1 MRLAD
6 YTTLRLGGPARGF
19 VRAATEDELIETVR
33 AADAGGQPVLI
44 LGGGSNLVVA
54 DEGFDGTVIQVATRG
69 VSRGD
74 EPGVL
79 TVAAGEDW
87 DAVVAR
93 TVAEGLAGLECLS
106 GIPGLAGATPIQN
119 VGAYGQ
125 EVAET
130 ITRVR
135 VYDRLAGHVQEIPND
150 QCGFGYRTSRFR
162 GDARFVVLSV
172 TFGLAVQ
179 ARSVP
184 VRYAELAAFLGVAPG
199 DQVESTEARAAVIEL
214 RQRKG
219 MVIDPADPDTRSVGS
234 FFVNPVLDA
243 AALARVE
250 AAARARSGPDT
261 RVPRFA
267 AEGSGDGLVKV
278 PAAWLIE
285 QAGFGK
291 GYNPG
296 DGARISAKHTL
307 ALVNA
312 GSASTAALLAL
323 AREIRDGVRG
333 AFGVSLA
340 PEPVL
345 VGVTLLPGI
354 PADTGHPGGRGRVPS
369 WPPRHGVTA
378 LLRYGARPSG
388 SGRHQAERHR
398 DGRVSHRVRLAA
410 RLGRGT
416 HGQVDGERLGRH
428 EPGVRAQR
436 VGDRAVGAEG
446 QPDPVGHG
454 QAGVAARLLHDPDHV
469 AGGAFG
475 RQVGRHLQV
484 QCDQPGLPGQRRG
497 RVAVR
502 RG

>member
-1 MRLAD
+1 VRLAD
-6 YTTLRLGGPARGF
+6 YTTIRLGGPARGF
-19 VRAATEDELIETVR
+19 VRAGTEDELIDAVR
-33 AADAGGQPVLI
+33 SADAAGEPLLI
-44 LGGGSNLVVA
+44 LGGGSNLVVS

-69 VSRGD
+69 VTRDAG
-74 EPGVL
+74 PGVL
-79 TVAAGEDW
+79 TVAAGEEW

-130 ITRVR
+130 ITQVR
-135 VYDRLAGHVQEIPND
+135 VYDRVTGDVSEMPNER
-150 QCGFGYRTSRFR
+150 CGFAYRTSRFR
-162 GDARFVVLSV
+162 GSDRFVMLSV

-179 ARSVP
+179 VLSAP
-184 VRYAELAAFLGVAPG
+184 VRYAELAAALGVPVG
-199 DQVESTEARAAVIEL
+199 GQVESAEAREAVIEL

-243 AALARVE
+243 SALAAVE
-250 AAARARSGPDT
+250 AAARARCRPGT
-261 RVPRFA
+261 RVPRFEVA
-267 AEGSGDGLVKV
+267 GSGGGLVKV

-312 GSASTAALLAL
+312 GTASTAALLAL
-323 AREIRDGVRG
+323 ARQIRDGVRD

-345 VGVTLLPGI
+345 VGVTL
-354 PADTGHPGGRGRVPS
+354 
-369 WPPRHGVTA
+369 
-378 LLRYGARPSG
+378 
-388 SGRHQAERHR
+388 
-398 DGRVSHRVRLAA
+398 
-410 RLGRGT
+410 
-416 HGQVDGERLGRH
+416 
-428 EPGVRAQR
+428 
-436 VGDRAVGAEG
+436 
-446 QPDPVGHG
+446 
-454 QAGVAARLLHDPDHV
+454 
-469 AGGAFG
+469 
-475 RQVGRHLQV
+475 
-484 QCDQPGLPGQRRG
+484 
-497 RVAVR
+497 
-502 RG
+502 